1 MGEIL
6 LAVALLASFTVI
18 VAMEFTKRRL
28 LARPPLR
35 RPAKLP
41 PVSILKPLRGDDPGL
56 EANLETT
63 FRLDYPAFEIVLGAA
78 DADDAALA
86 VARRVAARHPEAP
99 STIVVDARRVVPN
112 PKVDNLAN
120 LLRRARHDVVLVSD
134 SNVALPTDYL
144 GDLVAHHAS
153 PDVGLVT
160 SIFRGAPGRGFGAR
174 VEALQIDAFVAGGIS
189 IASSTGRICVV
200 GKSMLFTR
208 RDLGR
213 IGGLRFLGRFLAED
227 QVCGEEMAKKGL
239 RVVVARRVIEN
250 RLGDLSVGDAVARH
264 LRWARIR
271 RAMNPAAYASEILLC
286 PVALA
291 AAGSLALGTPTSV
304 ALLAVAASLKLALD
318 VAATTSLGGRIDAW
332 LPLVSLAR
340 DVGGAA
346 LWPIAWFGRTVTWRG
361 NTLRIGARTLLDP
374 VERGPELVPARAA
387 RPATAAR
394 RHLVAG

>member
-6 LAVALLASFTVI
+6 VAVALLASFTVI

-28 LARPPLR
+28 LARPPLA

-41 PVSILKPLRGDDPGL
+41 PVSVLKPLRGADPGL
-56 EANLETT
+56 EANLETA
-63 FRLDYPAFEIVLGAA
+63 FRLDYPEFEIVLGAA
-78 DADDAALA
+78 DADDAGLA
-86 VARRVAARHPEAP
+86 VARRVAARHPEVP
-99 STIVVDARRVVPN
+99 STIVIDARRVGMN

-120 LLRRARHDVVLVSD
+120 LFRRARHDLVLVSD
-134 SNVALPTDYL
+134 SNVALPRDYL
-144 GDLVAHHAS
+144 ADLVAHHAS
-153 PDVGLVT
+153 PDVGLAT

-174 VEALQIDAFVAGGIS
+174 LEALQIDAFVAGGIA

-200 GKSMLFTR
+200 GKSMLLAR

-239 RVVVARRVIEN
+239 RVVVARRVVEN

-271 RAMNPAAYASEILLC
+271 RAINPVAYASEILLC

-291 AAGSLALGTPTSV
+291 AAGALVLGTPTSI

-318 VAATTSLGGRIDAW
+318 VVATTSLGGRIDAW
-332 LPLVSLAR
+332 LPLASLAR
-340 DVGGAA
+340 DFGVAA
-346 LWPIAWFGRTVTWRG
+346 LWPVAWFGRKVTWRG
-361 NTLRIGARTLLDP
+361 NTLRVGPRTLLES
-374 VERGPELVPARAA
+374 VEREPEFVPARAA
-387 RPATAAR
+387 RPSPVAHAA
-394 RHLVAG
+394 LVAR